1 MTHTHPHT
9 QPRNPFFFVGG
20 RPALDFVNTVPVL
33 ADGPVEL
40 LSTWPDVARW
50 AAASGAIA
58 DWGTTGV
65 RSLDL
70 APAQAARWL
79 VRAIRLREA
88 VRTLLQCRLDGLTPS
103 RDALH
108 TLNAE
113 LRGGLRRTIVRTTP
127 DRSLTARVEGLGPSP
142 RRLLAEL
149 AESAAQVL
157 THADADRVRRC
168 AGHACVLWFLD
179 TSKNGQRRWCSMEAC
194 GNRAKAAAHYRRNAG
209 G

>member
-1 MTHTHPHT
+1 MTHAHPHT
-9 QPRNPFFFVGG
+9 QPGIPFFFVGG
-20 RPALDFVNTVPVL
+20 CPALDFVNTVPAL
-33 ADGPVEL
+33 AGGPAEL
-40 LSTWPDVARW
+40 LSTWSDVARW

-58 DWGTTGV
+58 DWGTAGG
-65 RSLDL
+65 RSLEL
-70 APAQAARWL
+70 APARAARWL

-88 VRTLLQCRLDGLTPS
+88 VRTLLQGRLDGLSPS
-103 RDALH
+103 REALS

-113 LRGGLRRTIVRTTP
+113 LRGGLRRTIVRASP

-149 AESAAQVL
+149 AESAAHVL
-157 THADADRVRRC
+157 THADTARVRRC

-179 TSKNGQRRWCSMEAC
+179 TSKNGQRRWCSMDAC

-209 G
+209 R